1 MELGRCM
8 STNPIESRQLHLTV
22 PRTFPESPV
31 AGYPSQQYGT
41 DRALH
46 YCVGHTHV
54 TNPGYKVEL
63 FDLSMTQMIPEVR
76 KICIPQLEPGHIR
89 FVWVYRLEHCKP
101 LHAFEQ
107 D

>member
-1 MELGRCM
+1 M
-8 STNPIESRQLHLTV
+8 SHEVVRKADAHRLNLNI
-22 PRTFPESPV
+22 FPNSALAEILSFMTARYV
-31 AGYPSQQYGT
+31 A
-41 DRALH
+41 DRALC
-46 YCVGHTHV
+46 YCVGLKDAA
-54 TNPGYKVEL
+54 NPGYKVEL

-101 LHAFEQ
+101 LHAFEE